1 VINAESF
8 KRQGWALVLR
18 EKDLTPDSFK
28 AQIGE
33 LMTQTD
39 AIKKAQS
46 THNAVGAAERIL
58 AALSE
63 AAGLPVVPS

>member
-1 VINAESF
+1 
-8 KRQGWALVLR
+8 
-18 EKDLTPDSFK
+18 
-28 AQIGE
+28 
-33 LMTQTD
+33 MTQTD